1 MRIGRIIKYLFLSI
15 VGILIIKI
23 GIQEMFDNRPFQFEK
38 YKTEEEFKK
47 AAEIKFP
54 IGSNLEAGIKILELS
69 GADCHT
75 YKPSAEGKKYVIVG
89 SCYYDTNFISLH
101 PFEHYRIYLYADQN
115 NKIVEVSS
123 SSFYELPWW

>member
-1 MRIGRIIKYLFLSI
+1 MSI

-69 GADCHT
+69 GADCHI
-75 YKPSAEGKKYVIVG
+75 YNPSDSEKRYVIVG
-89 SCYYDTNFISLH
+89 SCKYKVVSFTKVNFLN
-101 PFEHYRIYLYADQN
+101 FLYYRIYLCADIN
-115 NKIVEVSS
+115 HKIVEVDSDR
-123 SSFYELPWW
+123 FHDMFWP